1 MRSIGEVSSL
11 FLIVKC
17 PLLSEGEKKK
27 IGKKK
32 KEEDISVSLSSPY
45 VPKIYLHCWSLL
57 KDYPNHPNACLISI
71 RPVRGG

>member
-17 PLLSEGEKKK
+17 PLLSEAEKKK

-32 KEEDISVSLSSPY
+32 KEEDISIIPQVPVASLFFP
-45 VPKIYLHCWSLL
+45 ILL
-57 KDYPNHPNACLISI
+57 
-71 RPVRGG
+71 